1 MPNNIGFTMNKET
14 FVKNFSKNLKKII
27 DNNFK
32 NQKEFAEF
40 FDEQPQTINKWVKIG
55 ALPDLFKIYKICEA
69 MGITI
74 DYLIKGEP
82 VGITATSIDYEIFD
96 EVVKLTN
103 EFGKENNIQIGGKQY
118 LAVYENVLNMKRLN
132 DKLST
137 AEIFNGIKTT
147 LKAFWQ

>member
-1 MPNNIGFTMNKET
+1 MNTETFKKNIG
-14 FVKNFSKNLKKII
+14 KNLKANILKH
-27 DNNFK
+27 FK
-32 NQKEFAEF
+32 TQKQFAEF
-40 FDEQPQTINKWVKIG
+40 FNLKQSTISCWVQGETQPDIFT
-55 ALPDLFKIYKICEA
+55 LYTICEA